1 MRGELPNLLN
11 FSFQHFGHVS
21 VSAFSFL
28 ICRKLFPNL
37 RTAGHDSC
45 PGVKCGFAP
54 SPPLGETQEVS
65 KLNNSYWVQPP
76 KIPLPSSDNSG
87 SKESIKGTFL
97 CVFTRELVGMQAEC
111 VAAYVRLTR
120 LPHRDHSPYQLHS
133 HLSSECTFSGSAVR
147 NALCLL
153 NRLLPSPIVIVNK
166 PFEATPHDPL
176 FPCHPIFCLFWR
188 DSKLLWKNTSR

>member
-54 SPPLGETQEVS
+54 SPPFGETQEVS
-65 KLNNSYWVQPP
+65 KLKKDRILCNHLKFPWQRWIHGIYKRHIS
-76 KIPLPSSDNSG
+76 
-87 SKESIKGTFL
+87 L
-97 CVFTRELVGMQAEC
+97 CVPTWASWYAGWVCGGIRQTY
-111 VAAYVRLTR
+111 AASPSRPQPSPAPLTSFIEV
-120 LPHRDHSPYQLHS
+120 H
-133 HLSSECTFSGSAVR
+133 FWGSAVR

-153 NRLLPSPIVIVNK
+153 NRLLPSSHCY
-166 PFEATPHDPL
+166 FG
-176 FPCHPIFCLFWR
+176 
-188 DSKLLWKNTSR
+188 

>member
-87 SKESIKGTFL
+87 SKESIKRHISL
-97 CVFTRELVGMQAEC
+97 CVHTWASWYAGWVCGGIRQTY
-111 VAAYVRLTR
+111 AA
-120 LPHRDHSPYQLHS
+120 SPSRPQ
-133 HLSSECTFSGSAVR
+133 
-147 NALCLL
+147 
-153 NRLLPSPIVIVNK
+153 PSPASSSTHIFHRSALFGEAPSEM
-166 PFEATPHDPL
+166 PFA
-176 FPCHPIFCLFWR
+176 F
-188 DSKLLWKNTSR
+188 

>member
-97 CVFTRELVGMQAEC
+97 CVFTRELVGMQGEC

-120 LPHRDHSPYQLHS
+120 LPHRDHSPHQSPAPLTSFIRVHFFGKRRQK
-133 HLSSECTFSGSAVR
+133 CP
-147 NALCLL
+147 
-153 NRLLPSPIVIVNK
+153 LP
-166 PFEATPHDPL
+166 F
-176 FPCHPIFCLFWR
+176 
-188 DSKLLWKNTSR
+188 

>member
-76 KIPLPSSDNSG
+76 KISVPGSG
-87 SKESIKGTFL
+87 SMDSIKGTFL
-97 CVFTRELVGMQAEC
+97 CVFPRELVGMQAEC

-120 LPHRDHSPYQLHS
+120 IPHRDHSPHQPQLTSFIGVHF
-133 HLSSECTFSGSAVR
+133 LGKRRQKCPLPFKSAP
-147 NALCLL
+147 AITHCYC
-153 NRLLPSPIVIVNK
+153 
-166 PFEATPHDPL
+166 E
-176 FPCHPIFCLFWR
+176 
-188 DSKLLWKNTSR
+188 